1 MTELILELYQNFI
14 LSKLWVAA
22 PIGSDIAFSANA
34 FASKEIKYEL
44 NFKRFTRFLL
54 TVHWILLHLLAGPK
68 TVLLIVL
75 IGFLFGIGPWR
86 TLGKLVL

>member
-34 FASKEIKYEL
+34 FASKEIKYEF
-44 NFKRFTRFLL
+44 NFKRFLDFYLRSIGSCSTFLL
-54 TVHWILLHLLAGPK
+54 GPK
-68 TVLLIVL
+68 
-75 IGFLFGIGPWR
+75 PSSSSSDSDSSSASD
-86 TLGKLVL
+86 LGGLSGSLY